1 MANLADVGS
10 FLGGSGSLVGG
21 YLGYKGAKETN
32 AANIASAR
40 EQMAFQER
48 MSNTAY
54 SRAMRDMKRA
64 GLNPMLAYAQ
74 GGASSPGGAMP
85 VLKNPYEQAAT
96 GLQGLGQAVSSTAKS
111 FSDAEKT
118 KLETEI
124 IVPKMANKMFAE
136 INHIWAS
143 EDKVKAEEL
152 KVRVETGLREI
163 EAGLKDLD
171 LKAYRKLSSILGI
184 EVGPDSAGKALQVI
198 DSVAKIAA
206 VIRSMFPIFGGMND
220 RTVVKTFFDSRGNVK
235 GGSVSKSK

>member
-1 MANLADVGS
+1 MSYRAAGA
-10 FLGGSGSLVGG
+10 SLVGS
-21 YLGYKGAKETN
+21 YLGYKGVKDTN
-32 AANIASAR
+32 KANIASAR

-54 SRAMRDMKRA
+54 RRAMRDMAAA
-64 GLNPMLAYAQ
+64 GLNPMLAYMQ

-85 VLKNPYEQAAT
+85 ILKNPYEPVAT
-96 GLQGLGQAVSSTAKS
+96 GLQGLGQAYSSTAKALS
-111 FSDAEKT
+111 EAEKT
-118 KLETEI
+118 QLETAI

-136 INHIWAS
+136 INHLWAS

-152 KVRVETGLREI
+152 KTRVETGLREI

-171 LKAYRKLSSILGI
+171 LKAYRELSSILGI
-184 EVGPDSAGKALQVI
+184 TVGPDSAGKALQAI
-198 DSVAKIAA
+198 DSVTKIAA
-206 VIRSMFPIFGGMND
+206 VLRSMFPIFGGMND